1 MAKLQQY
8 LSDRLKIARQQ
19 PGQSVWLTY
28 RKHRY
33 KVELPEDIDTLITD
47 RGVEAFAKSKFGITL
62 LRDLHRHNYR
72 LRAGCRYLND
82 QEILG
87 IVTEK
92 HEL

>member
-8 LSDRLKIARQQ
+8 LSDKLKLAKTQ
-19 PGQSVWLTY
+19 PVWLTY
-28 RKHRY
+28 RKYRY
-33 KVELPEDIDTLITD
+33 KVELPEDIDALIPD
-47 RGVEAFAKSKFGITL
+47 EGAEAFAKSKFGITL
-62 LRDLHRHNYR
+62 LRGLHRHNNR

-92 HEL
+92 HDA